1 MDYEVI
7 KDEVLSKMQAGII
20 NFGIPGEFSPQPDKL
35 IIETEKQLGCKL
47 PPSYIWYITTFGG
60 GEIYGD
66 AIYSI
71 YGEINGALSTSDIS
85 YLAMSYRK
93 SKFIEEY
100 EIPICSSDFG
110 EIFSLDTRQVDEAGE
125 YPVYR
130 KLGEKKE
137 KYTDSFAEFL
147 VKYANA
153 DTFTFGQ

>member
-1 MDYEVI
+1 
-7 KDEVLSKMQAGII
+7 MQAGII
-20 NFGIPGEFSPQPDKL
+20 NFGIPGEFSPQSDEL
-35 IIETEKQLGCKL
+35 IIEREKQLGYKL
-47 PPSYIWYITTFGG
+47 PPSYIWYIKTFGG

-66 AIYSI
+66 EIYSI
-71 YGEINGALSTSDIS
+71 SKGATGALSTGDIHYENALDRKHGYISDQEIS
-85 YLAMSYRK
+85 VCRS
-93 SKFIEEY
+93 
-100 EIPICSSDFG
+100 CFG
-110 EIFSLDTRQVDEAGE
+110 EDFMMDTSQVDEAGE